1 MIKITLTKNS
11 LHITGHAQYAPLGKD
26 IVCAAVSILAFTFMN
41 TYQVQVNKYG
51 NNIIDLSF
59 DDEVDTKFIRTGFK
73 LIEEEYPNN
82 VRVFEGG

>member
-11 LHITGHAQYAPLGKD
+11 LYITGHAQYAPAGQD

-41 TYQVQVNKYG
+41 TYQVQVNKCG

-59 DDEVDTKFIRTGFK
+59 DEDVDTKFIRTGFK
-73 LIEEEYPNN
+73 LMEEEYPNN

>member
-11 LHITGHAQYAPLGKD
+11 LYITGHSQYAPSGQD

-41 TYQVQVNKYG
+41 TYQVQVNKCE

-59 DDEVDTKFIRTGFK
+59 DEDVDTKFIRTGFK

>member
-11 LHITGHAQYAPLGKD
+11 LYITGHAQYAPSGQD

-41 TYQVQVNKYG
+41 TYQVQVNKCG
-51 NNIIDLSF
+51 NNVIDLSF
-59 DDEVDTKFIRTGFK
+59 DEDVDTKFIRTGFK

>member
-11 LHITGHAQYAPLGKD
+11 LYITGHAQYAPSGKD

-41 TYQVQVNKYG
+41 TYQVQVNKCE

-59 DDEVDTKFIRTGFK
+59 DEDVDTKFIRTGFK
-73 LIEEEYPNN
+73 LMEEEYPNN
-82 VRVFEGG
+82 VRVLEGG